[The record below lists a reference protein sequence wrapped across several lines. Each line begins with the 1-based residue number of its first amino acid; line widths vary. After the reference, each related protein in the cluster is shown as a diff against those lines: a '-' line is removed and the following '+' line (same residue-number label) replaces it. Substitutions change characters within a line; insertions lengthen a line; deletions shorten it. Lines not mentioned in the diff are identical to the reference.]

1 LDWMN
6 FIRILKESN
15 FSLTSH
21 GVWNGG
27 MKFSFPMEMLAF
39 LHEMEEI
46 KHRLRTLG
54 NFFLHVAYSLCPS
67 LYVARETRM

>member
-1 LDWMN
+1 MEYIATVVFRAWLDWMN

-39 LHEMEEI
+39 LHEMKEI
-46 KHRLRTLG
+46 KH
-54 NFFLHVAYSLCPS
+54 
-67 LYVARETRM
+67 